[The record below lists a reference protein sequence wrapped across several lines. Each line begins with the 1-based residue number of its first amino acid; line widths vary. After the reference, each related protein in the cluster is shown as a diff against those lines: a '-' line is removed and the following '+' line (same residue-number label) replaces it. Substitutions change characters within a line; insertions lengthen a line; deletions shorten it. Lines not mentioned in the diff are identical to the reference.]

1 MWQTLRGRIRNEY
14 IYKKLVV
21 TPIEDRMR
29 ENDLRWFEHLIYQ
42 PIGAPIRKG
51 EKNDGNIVN
60 RIIRTREK
68 PK

>member
-29 ENDLRWFEHLIYQ
+29 ENDLRWFEHLQYK
-42 PIGAPIRKG
+42 PIGVPIRKS

-60 RIIRTREK
+60 RVIRTREK